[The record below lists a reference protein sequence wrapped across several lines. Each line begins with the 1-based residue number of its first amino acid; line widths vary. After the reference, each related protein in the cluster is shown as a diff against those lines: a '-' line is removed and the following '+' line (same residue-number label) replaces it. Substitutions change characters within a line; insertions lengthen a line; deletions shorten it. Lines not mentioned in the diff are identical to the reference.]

1 MIFGEMELLVL
12 RDHLYMVET
21 HEEFRLKCGRNSSF
35 LVAEDLNSCQWETAV
50 N

>member
-1 MIFGEMELLVL
+1 
-12 RDHLYMVET
+12 MVEI
-21 HEEFRLKCGRNSSF
+21 HEEFRLKCGSNSGF